1 MSPFFIYFAVGTVS
15 LSVGIVLGMVIAAIL
30 SANAPVE
37 SEDKRRLDWL
47 EKTRVQL
54 GNGKD
59 SWAVL
64 QGDPMKVVA
73 PPTPTVRAAI
83 DAARQVLQS

>member
-1 MSPFFIYFAVGTVS
+1 MSPFFIYFALGTAA
-15 LSVGIVLGMVIAAIL
+15 LSVGIVVGMVLAAIL
-30 SANAPVE
+30 SANKPVE
-37 SEDKRRLDWL
+37 SEDKQRLDWL

-73 PPTPTVRAAI
+73 PPTPTVRGAI
-83 DAARQVLQS
+83 DAARQVLQP